1 MWSCC
6 CAGDQIGEQQGENN
20 PQNRGNSG
28 ISAGPNQNLA
38 MSVLENETSPVFFVP
53 DSVQGKIQE
62 VLLKNQLLRQLA
74 ERVQGPPA
82 VPLALAPF
90 TALLLPRR
98 NAIYDSLPPVFHSS
112 QLPVVVVQHEDHEDD
127 MDHDMGPLGQD
138 EILDVQLLA
147 ISEPLDQA
155 QPKSPPRT
163 GPVPLLLEP
172 PRAPIKKKDGKTVLF
187 DPNRRQ
193 SARMRSSSQ
202 ELTQPDP
209 RMGIGKPRGKSAKK
223 LK

>member
-1 MWSCC
+1 
-6 CAGDQIGEQQGENN
+6 
-20 PQNRGNSG
+20 
-28 ISAGPNQNLA
+28 
-38 MSVLENETSPVFFVP
+38 MSVLENENSPVFFVP

-62 VLLKNQLLRQLA
+62 VLLSNQLLRQLA
-74 ERVQGPPA
+74 ERVQGPPT
-82 VPLALAPF
+82 VRLALAPF

-98 NAIYDSLPPVFHSS
+98 NAIYDSLPLVFHYS

-127 MDHDMGPLGQD
+127 MDDDMGPLGQD
-138 EILDVQLLA
+138 EILDVQPLA

-193 SARMRSSSQ
+193 SARLRSSSQ